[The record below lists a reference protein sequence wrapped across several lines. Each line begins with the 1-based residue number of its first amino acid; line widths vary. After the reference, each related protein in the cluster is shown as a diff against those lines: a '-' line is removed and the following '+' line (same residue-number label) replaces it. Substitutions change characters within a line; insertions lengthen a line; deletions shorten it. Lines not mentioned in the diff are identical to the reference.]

1 MEIKRFG
8 WWSVQSLNIIVFGE
22 NSVEKKKIYIMF
34 PTYSSIEIS
43 HY

>member
-22 NSVEKKKIYIMF
+22 NSVEKKNL
-34 PTYSSIEIS
+34 
-43 HY
+43 HYVPHIFFNRN